1 MTVTLPLAPQEEAK
15 LLAIAEAKGL
25 STDALVREAVEKF

>member
-15 LLAIAEAKGL
+15 LLAIAEAIVL
-25 STDALVREAVEKF
+25 STDALMCEAAE